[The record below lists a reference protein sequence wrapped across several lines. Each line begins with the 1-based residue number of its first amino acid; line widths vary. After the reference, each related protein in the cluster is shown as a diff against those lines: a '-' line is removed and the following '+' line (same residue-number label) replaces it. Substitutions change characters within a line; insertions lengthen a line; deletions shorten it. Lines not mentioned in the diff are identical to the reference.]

1 MTNHGQI
8 QKWTM
13 YEEVTR
19 VPAIVWSPGRI
30 PEGKRIEGLCQ
41 LMDFGPTILELAGL
55 AVAEYMEAKSL
66 LPALENK
73 CKWVPRKMVFSEQM
87 RDNNLTGTDFITM
100 VRDDIA
106 KLVHFAGESDGQLF
120 DLQNDP
126 KETIN
131 LWNDPKFLETKTRL
145 LDARREWRIDS
156 GLHSKEWF
164 ADNR

>member
-1 MTNHGQI
+1 MICSVLYRFFFMVWQSGYQTN
-8 QKWTM
+8 
-13 YEEVTR
+13 V
-19 VPAIVWSPGRI
+19 SN
-30 PEGKRIEGLCQ
+30 
-41 LMDFGPTILELAGL
+41 GPN
-55 AVAEYMEAKSL
+55 SRSH
-66 LPALENK
+66 P
-73 CKWVPRKMVFSEQM
+73 KWVPRKMVFSEQM

-120 DLQNDP
+120 DLQNNP